1 MITALIELQEEAGGG
16 EGALMQRLFP
26 SVLLEPGFARLS
38 SQPSWREGP
47 RCARL
52 PEGLGIRRGH
62 RGHLCRSS
70 VGWEGHS
77 AGPPPYADLGWR
89 LTDRAGRIASCQPCW
104 VLYTSGHLM
113 AVSPSH
119 VIYQRSALREAPAT
133 RWDVPAKYSLIL
145 LAK

>member
-1 MITALIELQEEAGGG
+1 MR
-16 EGALMQRLFP
+16 RLFQ
-26 SVLLEPGFARLS
+26 SMLMEPGFARRS
-38 SQPSWREGP
+38 SQPSWWEGP

-77 AGPPPYADLGWR
+77 AGPPPYADLGWW
-89 LTDRAGRIASCQPCW
+89 LTDRAGRIASCQLCPELCW
-104 VLYTSGHLM
+104 VPYTSGHLM

-119 VIYQRSALREAPAT
+119 VIYQRSALCEPPAT
-133 RWDVPAKYSLIL
+133 RWDVPAKYSLVL